1 MAFGMQLAD
10 ERSSFM
16 AFLEEKLK
24 TKAPFKVKPVPA
36 KELTMDDLETQQDHV
51 FSENSKTYAP
61 NKDVFEVTDCVDEP
75 TVSLLRLKR
84 ALVYKY
90 QWDSNSS
97 LDDNMPIQEFIITAG
112 PIAGFGNNLNKAA
125 TIDLLEKAA
134 IVFANSNGDKITGK
148 ESAKISITPVAI
160 CVLSRNGTFNT
171 QKIEYYFIH
180 ENKLLIVGTMHRLYD
195 NETNLI
201 KAIHKTRMTS
211 QTTAFVEK
219 IKLCSAGKTDLLTK
233 LNAPEVPAEQI
244 QSAIKQGGT
253 VNAFD
258 NESFKGTAE
267 ASADSQAFLSQI
279 PMDDFFQLYC
289 YLRGQAFAIEK
300 IKTDFPDLIK
310 DLKQAERL
318 FQKSFHPSLA
328 VLNKAFPE
336 NDKAIIEFNKKFDIE
351 MQNSFPTATRLTA
364 TDFIAEL
371 VRRSKGDIPS
381 PFCETLLCLNPEYDE
396 SPEKEFLAGYKKRF
410 TTDGSGKS
418 KGIAF
423 HIDYPKSWQ
432 AKDGYRPNV
441 IQNLRSKKGHGPAMV
456 LFMIRLAPDG
466 EDFSKLD
473 VDELCN
479 KEYVQNFIPGD
490 GDLIKFG
497 KLKLEGLP
505 GIFFESKSIEERMGQ
520 AFCSR
525 GITYIFFHA
534 NAMIMIMNQV
544 AFPQGDK
551 EPEMEF
557 EKNRRLFHQIV
568 NSFVLLGRYSS
579 D

>member
-1 MAFGMQLAD
+1 MQSSD
-10 ERSSFM
+10 ERSSFL

-24 TKAPFKVKPVPA
+24 TKAPFRVKPA
-36 KELTMDDLETQQDHV
+36 RTKELTIDDLEAQQEHV
-51 FSENSKTYAP
+51 FSENSKTYVP
-61 NKDVFEVTDCVDEP
+61 NKDVFEVTDCVNEP
-75 TVSLLRLKR
+75 IVSLLRLKR
-84 ALVYKY
+84 GLVYKY

-97 LDDNMPIQEFIITAG
+97 LDDGVPIQKFILTAG
-112 PIAGFGNNLNKAA
+112 PIAGFGNNLNKAT

-134 IVFANSNGDKITGK
+134 VVFANSNGDKITGK

-160 CVLSRNGTFNT
+160 CVLSRNETFNT

-211 QTTAFVEK
+211 QTTTFVEK
-219 IKLCSAGKTDLLTK
+219 IRLCSAGMTDLS
-233 LNAPEVPAEQI
+233 PEVLVKQI
-244 QSAIKQGGT
+244 PSAIKQGVA
-253 VNAFD
+253 VNTFD
-258 NESFKGTAE
+258 NESVKETSVFAE
-267 ASADSQAFLSQI
+267 ASTDSQAFLSQI
-279 PMDDFFQLYC
+279 PTDDLFQLYG

-318 FQKSFHPSLA
+318 FQKSFYPSLA
-328 VLNKAFPE
+328 VLSKAFPE

-479 KEYVQNFIPGD
+479 KKYVQNFIPGD

-497 KLKLEGLP
+497 KLTLEGLP